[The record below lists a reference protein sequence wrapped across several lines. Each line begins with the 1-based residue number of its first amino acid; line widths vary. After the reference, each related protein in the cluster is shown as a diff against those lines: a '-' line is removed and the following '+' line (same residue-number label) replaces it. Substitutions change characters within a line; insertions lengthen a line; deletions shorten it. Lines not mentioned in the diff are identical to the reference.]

1 MFGCT
6 FFAKKMPKRSYPF
19 AESFS
24 SQYKIHIGQQEF
36 NDHGVYGDK
45 YRQEI
50 YEKTKTLL
58 FNGTKAVMGKIWN
71 IDTEKC
77 STIQSSGP
85 GVTPDVSRTLLRGQ
99 TLIGQDGRLTRVQ
112 GAVLVSKGSCV
123 CQKAQMTRRQCSQCD
138 RPACPS
144 CIQQCSNCSSP
155 CCSVCTVID
164 YSGQYEQVLCCGC
177 SS

>member
-1 MFGCT
+1 MT
-6 FFAKKMPKRSYPF
+6 EPKNVLPYISVNGHPMTVKHPQDFPVLLSNTMSNRSY
-19 AESFS
+19 S
-24 SQYKIHIGQQEF
+24 
-36 NDHGVYGDK
+36 
-45 YRQEI
+45 
-50 YEKTKTLL
+50 EKTKTLL

-123 CQKAQMTRRQCSQCD
+123 CQKAQRTRRQCSQCD

-144 CIQQCSNCSSP
+144 CIQQCSNCSRP